1 MIAFYFLENLVV
13 VTILAKV
20 NEVAGNLKS
29 VDQQKPIHLFYSP
42 T

>member
-1 MIAFYFLENLVV
+1 MKVFFFFGKSSS
-13 VTILAKV
+13 TIPAKV
-20 NEVAGNLKS
+20 NEVAGKLKR